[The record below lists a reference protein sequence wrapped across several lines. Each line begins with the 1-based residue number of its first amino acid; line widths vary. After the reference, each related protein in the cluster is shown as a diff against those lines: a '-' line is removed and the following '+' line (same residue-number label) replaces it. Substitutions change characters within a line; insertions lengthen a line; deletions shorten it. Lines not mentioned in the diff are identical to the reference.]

1 MWLIDTILKLIGFG
15 KSKRSDKKNIEGK
28 EEETKEIVIKKF
40 EKTNSGALILSQD
53 PEIAAKELE
62 VASIETEIN
71 MIKRR
76 VDDLKFKEGGLSED
90 EAEELNSL
98 EFEISLLM
106 SKLDSIVN

>member
-1 MWLIDTILKLIGFG
+1 MGIIDTVLNFILNFG
-15 KSKRSDKKNIEGK
+15 SSKKIEPNREK
-28 EEETKEIVIKKF
+28 EEESKEIVIKKF
-40 EKTNSGALILSQD
+40 EKTNDGALILSQD

-76 VDDLKFKEGGLSED
+76 VDDLKFKEDGLSKD

-98 EFEISLLM
+98 EFEITLLM
-106 SKLDSIVN
+106 SKLDSVINK